1 VKIKGKITTL
11 VILSAALVMLISGF
25 HHPQADSFTKNKL
38 LAHLIRTGLRQ
49 WHYSDKKID
58 DTFSEKVFKE
68 FLEYMDYSKRF
79 FLKSDIDELRK
90 YKNFIDKEFTG
101 GSILMM
107 AKAAQRLDQRI
118 HQVMDF
124 YGELLA
130 APFDFTQQEDLEM
143 DPEKRAYC
151 SSPGELKEYWRK
163 TLKYRTLLRYIALIE
178 TKGKK
183 KNRKELEEES
193 RQAVQKSFKSTF
205 NRLLQ
210 ANENDSLSRYFN
222 AFINVYDPHS
232 TYFQPVDKESY
243 DMGMAGSFEGIGA
256 LLGNEDEY
264 VKVVRIIPGGPSWR
278 GKQLEAEDLI
288 LKVAQGDE
296 ESVDIIGMRTV
307 DAVKLIRGKKGTL
320 VRLTVKK
327 PDDRIVE
334 IPIVRDVVILEETFA
349 RSAILVH
356 EKAKKRFG
364 YIYLPTFY
372 DDFIPGGR
380 NSTGDVKK
388 ELEKLKLKQVDGII
402 LDLRD
407 NGGGALR
414 DGVNMSGLF
423 IPRGPIVQVKD
434 KKNHIK
440 ILTDPDPG
448 VAYTGPL
455 LVMISQLSASS
466 SEILAGALQDYHR
479 ALIVGSAHSYGK
491 GTVQAM
497 VNLDQFVSEKREKYD
512 SYGALTITIQKFYRI
527 TGKAIQWKGV
537 TPDIALPGRYDSLE
551 IGERFLDYSLEW
563 DTIAATDYKKWNPKP
578 LTSPTLVDKS
588 RTRVQDNPGFKQIKK
603 YAERIKQM
611 RDQTRYS
618 LQLDEVLK
626 RRALL
631 KKEREKLENT
641 QIQLTH
647 IQPLPSTEQE
657 KTGPERMKEI
667 VLKQRQEWFKGLKKD
682 IALGEAVEI
691 LDDMIRMEKPEN
703 NGQ

>member
-1 VKIKGKITTL
+1 MKIKGKITAL
-11 VILSAALVMLISGF
+11 VILSAALALLISGF
-25 HHPQADSFTKNKL
+25 YHSQADSFTKDQL
-38 LAHLIRTGLRQ
+38 LAQLVRTGLQR

-90 YKNFIDKEFTG
+90 YKSFIDRQFSV
-101 GSILMM
+101 GSMLFLT
-107 AKAAQRLDQRI
+107 KATQRLDKRI

-130 APFDFTQQEDLEM
+130 VPFDFSKKESLET

-151 SSPGELKEYWRK
+151 SNLEELKAYWRK
-163 TLKYRTLLRYIALIE
+163 VLKYRALVRYINLLE
-178 TKGKK
+178 EKGQKKTK
-183 KNRKELEEES
+183 KELEEES
-193 RQAVQKSFKSTF
+193 RQALLKSLKSTF
-205 NRLLQ
+205 NLLLQ
-210 ANENDSLSRYFN
+210 TNKNDSLSGYLNSFV
-222 AFINVYDPHS
+222 NVFDPHS
-232 TYFQPVDKESY
+232 TYYLPVDKESY

-278 GKQLEAEDLI
+278 GKKLEAEDRI

-296 ESVDIIGMRTV
+296 EPVDIIGMRTV

-349 RSAILVH
+349 KSVILVH
-356 EKAKKRFG
+356 KEANKRFG
-364 YIYLPTFY
+364 YIHLPTFY
-372 DDFIPGGR
+372 NDFNPGGR
-380 NSTGDVKK
+380 NSTDDVKK
-388 ELEKLKLKQVDGII
+388 ELEKLKSKQVDGII

-423 IPRGPIVQVKD
+423 IPKGPVVQVKD
-434 KKNHIK
+434 KENHVN
-440 ILTDPDPG
+440 ILADPDPG
-448 VAYTGPL
+448 ITYTGPL
-455 LVMISQLSASS
+455 LVMINQLSASS

-512 SYGALTITIQKFYRI
+512 SYGALTITIRKFYRI

-537 TPDIALPGRYDSLE
+537 TPDIILPSRYDSLE
-551 IGERFLDYSLEW
+551 IGERYLDYSLEW
-563 DTIAATDYKKWNPKP
+563 DTIAAASYKKWDPKSP
-578 LTSPTLVDKS
+578 TSPTLVEKS
-588 RTRVQDNPGFKQIKK
+588 RDRIQNNPGFEQIKE
-603 YAERIKQM
+603 YAKRIKQM
-611 RDQTRYS
+611 RDQTHYS
-618 LQLDEVLK
+618 LQLDEVMK
-626 RRALL
+626 RRDLL
-631 KKEREKLENT
+631 KKEREKLENA

-647 IQPLPSTEQE
+647 IQLSPSADQE
-657 KTGPERMKEI
+657 KTQPQRMKEI
-667 VLKQRQEWFKGLKKD
+667 VLKQQQEWFEELKKD
-682 IALGEAVEI
+682 ILLGEAAEI
-691 LDDMIRMEKPEN
+691 LNDMIRMEKPEN
-703 NGQ
+703 SRQ

>member
-1 VKIKGKITTL
+1 VKIKGKITAL
-11 VILSAALVMLISGF
+11 VILSAALVLLISGF
-25 HHPQADSFTKNKL
+25 YHSQADSSTKDQL
-38 LAHLIRTGLRQ
+38 LAQLIRTGLQR

-90 YKNFIDKEFTG
+90 YKNFIDRQFG
-101 GSILMM
+101 AGSMLFI
-107 AKAAQRLDQRI
+107 AKATQRLDQRI
-118 HQVMDF
+118 QQVMDF
-124 YGELLA
+124 YGDLLA
-130 APFDFTQQEDLEM
+130 APFDFSKQESLEM
-143 DPEKRAYC
+143 DPEKKAYC
-151 SSPGELKEYWRK
+151 SSLEELKTYWRK
-163 TLKYRTLLRYIALIE
+163 TLKYRALLRYINLLE
-178 TKGKK
+178 EKGKK
-183 KNRKELEEES
+183 KNQKELEEES
-193 RQAVQKSFKSTF
+193 RQGVLKSLKSTF

-210 ANENDSLSRYFN
+210 ANKSDSFSRYLN
-222 AFINVYDPHS
+222 AFVKVFDPHS

-243 DMGMAGSFEGIGA
+243 DMEMAGSFEGIGA

-278 GKQLEAEDLI
+278 GKKLEAEDLI

-296 ESVDIIGMRTV
+296 EPVDIIGMRTK

-334 IPIVRDVVILEETFA
+334 IPIIRDVVILEETFA
-349 RSAILVH
+349 KSVILVH
-356 EKAKKRFG
+356 KEANKRFG
-364 YIYLPTFY
+364 YIYLPAFY
-372 DDFIPGGR
+372 DDFNPGGR
-380 NSTGDVKK
+380 NSTDDVKK

-423 IPRGPIVQVKD
+423 IPKGPIVQVKD

-448 VAYTGPL
+448 ITYTGPL

-497 VNLDQFVSEKREKYD
+497 LNLDQFVSEKREKYD

-527 TGKAIQWKGV
+527 TGKSIQWKGV
-537 TPDIALPGRYDSLE
+537 TPDIVLPNRYDSLE
-551 IGERFLDYSLEW
+551 IGERYLDYSLKW
-563 DTIAATDYKKWNPKP
+563 DTITAANYKKWKP
-578 LTSPTLVDKS
+578 NSPTSPTLVEKS
-588 RTRVQDNPGFKQIKK
+588 KTRIQKNPGFKQIKE
-603 YAERIKQM
+603 YAKRIKQM

-626 RRALL
+626 RQDLL

-641 QIQLTH
+641 QIQLAH
-647 IQPLPSTEQE
+647 IQLLPSTKHE

-667 VLKQRQEWFKGLKKD
+667 ILKEQQEWFKELKKD

-691 LDDMIRMEKPEN
+691 LNDMIRMEKPEN
-703 NGQ
+703 SRQ